1 MEMARRNDMASPRKL
16 VRVVADM
23 LGAPEATV
31 IQHDRNLV
39 AAGLRSKGGR
49 GLSAAQVTSRDA
61 ANLLIAICGSS
72 PFGASVKETVTTY
85 RRYATLRAFKDCKLG
100 LSRVKSQLPTLGSLP
115 DEHTFLDAL
124 AALIDSIAA
133 GEFKYQG
140 RETGDISVFLHDLG
154 PTASINIKIQKS
166 IRLPYRRTPDHP
178 DIKADLRQDRSFSI
192 ITLRE
197 LARVVAAASPGELTP
212 TPPEQ
217 RPTKTG
223 SRTLP

>member
-1 MEMARRNDMASPRKL
+1 
-16 VRVVADM
+16 M

-85 RRYATLRAFKDCKLG
+85 HRYAPLKAFRG
-100 LSRVKSQLPTLGSLP
+100 TRPGNFSRVKSQFPTLGLLP
-115 DEHTFLDAL
+115 EGHSFRDAL

-133 GEFKYQG
+133 GELKWH
-140 RETGDISVFLHDLG
+140 RWKTGDVYVSLHDVG
-154 PTASINIKIQKS
+154 PTASIQVKGNNTLWLS
-166 IRLPYRRTPDHP
+166 YRRTANLP
-178 DIKADLRQDRSFSI
+178 DIDADLRQVRSFSI
-192 ITLRE
+192 TTLRE
-197 LARVVAAASPGELTP
+197 LAHVVGATSAAELTP
-212 TPPEQ
+212 TAPEQ
-217 RPTKTG
+217 KKPKMGTG
-223 SRTLP
+223 FGGNDGEV